1 MSPTP
6 LLLALAAVTV
16 VVAVRQAVRSRRR
29 GDAAWRLVVLVAGQ
43 FALAALL
50 AMFLF
55 PPARGG
61 SDGTLVVLTADSP
74 RPPAGAG
81 ADHVAL
87 PEAPT
92 HPGIARVPD
101 LGTALRRHPGT
112 RAIRVVGAGLP
123 ARDRDAALGVRVVF
137 EPAPLPAGVVALH
150 APVRVGAGRRFTVTG
165 RVHGAADARMELL
178 DPAGRRVARVPVA
191 ADGGFAVSA
200 IAGPAGSATWTLRHR
215 DAADAVAG
223 TIGLP
228 VEVVPGAPLRILALA
243 GGIGPEQKYLAR
255 WALDAGLS
263 LQARANVGGG
273 VDIGGAVPPLSPD
286 GLREVDGVI
295 LDDRA
300 WRSLGAGGRAA
311 LLDAVRDGV
320 GVLVRLTGDPGAAD
334 REAWAAW
341 GFTVAR
347 ADIARDVTLA
357 EAAIADAS
365 PVAGE
370 GGDAAAASGAS
381 VDAAAARHAPVT
393 LSRRAVAITAA
404 DGAPLLRDAE
414 GTALAVWRAEGR
426 GRIAVWNLS
435 DTFRLQLAGR
445 RAAYGSLWA
454 EATGTLARAR
464 DDAASDT
471 MPRDARVGARLAL
484 CGLGDTRRAG
494 RQRRRAAR
502 RSGHRRGGLRR
513 RMADRRG
520 LACAARRRSR
530 GPLSRPRHGRG
541 ARPGA
546 RGDARRD
553 PRPGRARGRRR
564 PAGRRRAHASGTA
577 LAVAARVAGRGG
589 GAVVAGAFARGGGTA
604 NGVRRGSRGST
615 RIRPKLP
622 EEKNALALSASIRV
636 IRVEKN
642 RLPYAAGS
650 DAASSA
656 ASSGETPGIFAQ
668 SMRSICSGGRKRRA

>member
-55 PPARGG
+55 PPARGV

-101 LGTALRRHPGT
+101 LGTALRRQPGT

-137 EPAPLPAGVVALH
+137 EPAPLPAGVAALH

-243 GGIGPEQKYLAR
+243 GGIRPEQKYLAR

-381 VDAAAARHAPVT
+381 VDAAAVRHAPVT

-471 MPRDARVGARLAL
+471 MPRDARVGARVAL
-484 CGLGDTRRAG
+484 CGLGDTATLVAPDG
-494 RQRRRAAR
+494 SVVA
-502 RSGHRRGGLRR
+502 LRVDP
-513 RMADRRG
+513 ATG
-520 LACAARRRSR
+520 EAACAAAWPTAAGWHALHDGDRV
-530 GPLSRPRHGRG
+530 
-541 ARPGA
+541 ARFPVRAMDEAPGLVRAAMRDATLALAA
-546 RGDARRD
+546 RAGVAD
-553 PRPGRARGRRR
+553 R
-564 PAGRRRAHASGTA
+564 PAGAAPTHPGPRWPWLLAW
-577 LAVAARVAGRGG
+577 LAVAAGLWWLERSR
-589 GAVVAGAFARGGGTA
+589 AGAERRTAFDADHADQRG
-604 NGVRRGSRGST
+604 
-615 RIRPKLP
+615 
-622 EEKNALALSASIRV
+622 
-636 IRVEKN
+636 
-642 RLPYAAGS
+642 
-650 DAASSA
+650 
-656 ASSGETPGIFAQ
+656 
-668 SMRSICSGGRKRRA
+668 

>member
-137 EPAPLPAGVVALH
+137 EPAPLPAGVAALH

-228 VEVVPGAPLRILALA
+228 IEVVPGAPLRILALA

-381 VDAAAARHAPVT
+381 VDAAAVRHAPVT

-404 DGAPLLRDAE
+404 DGAPLLRDAD

-471 MPRDARVGARLAL
+471 MPRDARVGARVAL
-484 CGLGDTRRAG
+484 CGLGDTATLVAPDG
-494 RQRRRAAR
+494 SVVA
-502 RSGHRRGGLRR
+502 LRVDP
-513 RMADRRG
+513 ATG
-520 LACAARRRSR
+520 EAACAAAWPTAAGWHALHDGDRV
-530 GPLSRPRHGRG
+530 
-541 ARPGA
+541 ARFPVRAMDEAPGLVRAAMRDATLALAA
-546 RGDARRD
+546 RAGVAD
-553 PRPGRARGRRR
+553 R
-564 PAGRRRAHASGTA
+564 PAGAAPTHPGPRWPWLLAW
-577 LAVAARVAGRGG
+577 LAVAAGLWWLERSR
-589 GAVVAGAFARGGGTA
+589 AGAERRTA
-604 NGVRRGSRGST
+604 
-615 RIRPKLP
+615 
-622 EEKNALALSASIRV
+622 
-636 IRVEKN
+636 
-642 RLPYAAGS
+642 S
-650 DAASSA
+650 DADHADQR
-656 ASSGETPGIFAQ
+656 G
-668 SMRSICSGGRKRRA
+668 

>member
-55 PPARGG
+55 PPARGV
-61 SDGTLVVLTADSP
+61 SDGTLVVLTADAP

-200 IAGPAGSATWTLRHR
+200 IAGPAGFATWTLRHR

-404 DGAPLLRDAE
+404 DGAPLLRDAD

-471 MPRDARVGARLAL
+471 MPRDARVGARVAL
-484 CGLGDTRRAG
+484 CGLGDTATLVAPDG
-494 RQRRRAAR
+494 SVVA
-502 RSGHRRGGLRR
+502 LRVDP
-513 RMADRRG
+513 ATG
-520 LACAARRRSR
+520 EAACAAAWPTAAGWHALHDGDRV
-530 GPLSRPRHGRG
+530 
-541 ARPGA
+541 ARFPVRAMDEAPGLVRAAMRDATLALAA
-546 RGDARRD
+546 RAGVAE
-553 PRPGRARGRRR
+553 R
-564 PAGRRRAHASGTA
+564 PAGAAPTHPGPRWPWLLAW
-577 LAVAARVAGRGG
+577 LAVAAGLWWLERSR
-589 GAVVAGAFARGGGTA
+589 AGAERRTAFDADHADQRG
-604 NGVRRGSRGST
+604 
-615 RIRPKLP
+615 
-622 EEKNALALSASIRV
+622 
-636 IRVEKN
+636 
-642 RLPYAAGS
+642 
-650 DAASSA
+650 
-656 ASSGETPGIFAQ
+656 
-668 SMRSICSGGRKRRA
+668 

>member
-55 PPARGG
+55 PPARGV
-61 SDGTLVVLTADSP
+61 SDGTLVVLTADAP

-464 DDAASDT
+464 DDAASDA
-471 MPRDARVGARLAL
+471 MPRDARVGARVAL
-484 CGLGDTRRAG
+484 CGLGDTATLVAPDG
-494 RQRRRAAR
+494 SVVA
-502 RSGHRRGGLRR
+502 LRVDP
-513 RMADRRG
+513 ATG
-520 LACAARRRSR
+520 EAACAAAWPTAAGWHALHDGDRV
-530 GPLSRPRHGRG
+530 
-541 ARPGA
+541 ARFPVRAMDEAPGLVRAAMRDATLALAA
-546 RGDARRD
+546 RAGVAD
-553 PRPGRARGRRR
+553 R
-564 PAGRRRAHASGTA
+564 PAGAAPTHPGPRWPWLLAW
-577 LAVAARVAGRGG
+577 LAVAAGLWWLERSR
-589 GAVVAGAFARGGGTA
+589 AGAERRTA
-604 NGVRRGSRGST
+604 
-615 RIRPKLP
+615 
-622 EEKNALALSASIRV
+622 
-636 IRVEKN
+636 
-642 RLPYAAGS
+642 S
-650 DAASSA
+650 DADHADQR
-656 ASSGETPGIFAQ
+656 G
-668 SMRSICSGGRKRRA
+668 